1 MTVTVYQYV
10 FADRDK
16 TRVHTT
22 LVNEAGVVLNRRIE
36 NYASYPLKKIADE
49 HAKYMLRVLK
59 RSLAPDKV
67 IYDCNVRGRFEYT
80 AAPSGFSG
88 KLTYH
93 PRLDKADSVRLQ
105 WAEPDD
111 PDDSENDDDDD
122 FEQEEMDE

>member
-10 FADRDK
+10 FVDRDK

-22 LVNEAGVVLNRRIE
+22 LVNDAGAVLNRNIA
-36 NYASYPLKKIADE
+36 NYEAYPLKQIADE

-59 RSLAPDKV
+59 RSLAPDRV
-67 IYDCNVRGRFEYT
+67 IYDCNVRGRAEYT
-80 AAPSGFSG
+80 ATESGFSG

-105 WAEPDD
+105 WADQEPDD
-111 PDDSENDDDDD
+111 YEK
-122 FEQEEMDE
+122 EEMEE

>member
-22 LVNEAGVVLNRRIE
+22 LVNEAGAVLNQRIE
-36 NYASYPLKKIADE
+36 NYDAYPLKQIADE

-59 RSLAPDKV
+59 RSLAPDRV
-67 IYDCNVRGRFEYT
+67 IYDCNIRGRVEYT
-80 AAPSGFSG
+80 ATESGFSG

-93 PRLDKADSVRLQ
+93 PRMDKAENVRLQ
-105 WAEPDD
+105 WADD
-111 PDDSENDDDDD
+111 PDDSEQDED
-122 FEQEEMDE
+122 EEEEE

>member
-22 LVNEAGVVLNRRIE
+22 IINEAGAVLNRRIE
-36 NYASYPLKKIADE
+36 NYAAYPLKQIADE

-59 RSLAPDKV
+59 RSLSPDRV
-67 IYDCNVRGRFEYT
+67 IYDCNIRGRVEYT
-80 AAPSGFSG
+80 ATEGGFSG

-93 PRLDKADSVRLQ
+93 PRMDKAENVRLQ
-105 WAEPDD
+105 WADD
-111 PDDSENDDDDD
+111 PDDSEQDED
-122 FEQEEMDE
+122 EEEEE

>member
-22 LVNEAGVVLNRRIE
+22 IINEAGAVLNRNISD
-36 NYASYPLKKIADE
+36 YPAYPLKQIADE

-59 RSLAPDKV
+59 RSLSPDRV
-67 IYDCNVRGRFEYT
+67 IYDCNVRGRAEYT
-80 AAPSGFSG
+80 ATEGGFSG

-93 PRLDKADSVRLQ
+93 PRLDKADNVRLQ
-105 WAEPDD
+105 WAEPEPEEED
-111 PDDSENDDDDD
+111 E
-122 FEQEEMDE
+122 EEMD

>member
-22 LVNEAGVVLNRRIE
+22 IINEAGAVLNRRIE
-36 NYASYPLKKIADE
+36 NYAAYPLKQIADE

-59 RSLAPDKV
+59 RSLSPDRV
-67 IYDCNVRGRFEYT
+67 IYDCNIRGRVEYT
-80 AAPSGFSG
+80 ATEGGFSG

-93 PRLDKADSVRLQ
+93 PRMDKADNVRLQ
-105 WAEPDD
+105 WADD